1 MPRCGPRLVGM
12 VLATLAISGCSTLQE
27 ATAPTPTASAAQA
40 ATAAATP
47 NGFGGDWNEDLA
59 LSGALSGRI
68 GEVSASQPR
77 QASACTGKHS
87 SPAGQRA
94 LPVFGHVGPQVL
106 GAGVH

>member
-47 NGFGGDWNEDLA
+47 NGFGGNWNEDLPLGGELWGRTGGGGA
-59 LSGALSGRI
+59 RQPGRASGGR
-68 GEVSASQPR
+68 
-77 QASACTGKHS
+77 GKTS
-87 SPAGQRA
+87 SPAGRWP
-94 LPVFGHVGPQVL
+94 LHVL
-106 GAGVH
+106 GRVAPEAG